1 MLQFKVIFIQFIDL
15 FQLLVHYLLTDPIIF
30 PPGDQSSCVVCMC
43 DFELRQL
50 LRVLPCS
57 HEFHAKC
64 VDKWLRVSALKCK
77 IKVTI
82 NLKYSI
88 TYITYQSNRTCP
100 ICRGNASDYFDGV
113 DQQQQSAAGAQITT
127 AQQILFSSDRRTF
140 PPHRRIP
147 RFWTA
152 NHGHRHVLPPQSLA
166 AHQAPVQIQATSGII
181 NPGFLLNFLYV
192 RQISIL
198 FVHYITQ
205 CSSFV

>member
-1 MLQFKVIFIQFIDL
+1 MISQAT
-15 FQLLVHYLLTDPIIF
+15 LT
-30 PPGDQSSCVVCMC
+30 
-43 DFELRQL
+43 
-50 LRVLPCS
+50 
-57 HEFHAKC
+57 A
-64 VDKWLRVSALKCK
+64 
-77 IKVTI
+77 
-82 NLKYSI
+82 
-88 TYITYQSNRTCP
+88 
-100 ICRGNASDYFDGV
+100 
-113 DQQQQSAAGAQITT
+113 QQQQRDVVAIATANLGPIEAPGAHGHPHTHPHAHPHAHQLPPGIHITPLSGAAAAAATHHLHSTAAAAAAVAAGAQITT

>member
-15 FQLLVHYLLTDPIIF
+15 FQLLVHYLLTGPIIF

-113 DQQQQSAAGAQITT
+113 DQQQQSQATAGAAAALSGTSGGSAGVAGT
-127 AQQILFSSDRRTF
+127 SEASAA
-140 PPHRRIP
+140 
-147 RFWTA
+147 TA
-152 NHGHRHVLPPQSLA
+152 NPQQSQA
-166 AHQAPVQIQATSGII
+166 A
-181 NPGFLLNFLYV
+181 
-192 RQISIL
+192 
-198 FVHYITQ
+198 
-205 CSSFV
+205 